1 MSDNED
7 NVNNEIVP
15 VKEKKPRTEAQIEAT
30 KRMLEKR
37 KEIDSIK
44 RGHREALKTEKELN
58 LNDKKTKIKEVKDK
72 ELQQKMS
79 SYKSEE
85 SESEEEVVV
94 KAKPKAKP
102 KKKTKIVYESSSE
115 SEEEEVVYVKRSKSK
130 PKKSKKKIVY
140 ESESEE
146 EEPQQ
151 NLQQNIAKSS
161 NDQLKYDLHNERIH
175 TALRS
180 LGYIA

>member
-115 SEEEEVVYVKRSKSK
+115 SEEEVVYVKRSKSK

-140 ESESEE
+140 ESSDEE